1 MSAPQ
6 SKTKLLSLRDAAAR
20 CGVAASTISR
30 RAGVFAEL
38 NLVRLNGRVLVI
50 ESELDALIER
60 LITEARAQHPQRR
73 AEAKLRSLKL
83 IS

>member
-1 MSAPQ
+1 MSSLAP
-6 SKTKLLSLRDAAAR
+6 L
-20 CGVAASTISR
+20 GR
-30 RAGVFAEL
+30 RSS
-38 NLVRLNGRVLVI
+38 LVRLNGRVLVI

>member
-1 MSAPQ
+1 M
-6 SKTKLLSLRDAAAR
+6 
-20 CGVAASTISR
+20 
-30 RAGVFAEL
+30 
-38 NLVRLNGRVLVI
+38 RLNGRVLVI

-73 AEAKLRSLKL
+73 ADEALRRLKL